1 MKRFLISTLFVIVV
15 SAALGISALAQSP
28 SREDLLKEFEAKH
41 ADLLKDLQKIEKQLL
56 EPSEED
62 YVAYAEF
69 LTQPDTGL
77 VRLLPREIYDS
88 YAHPEKRL
96 GIAGGGSYYSFTR
109 KTHPY
114 GNGTQIGLEQAQLKT
129 CFAGADYGMVT
140 NLGDVPL
147 ETLTLEHTAVK
158 SLVSY
163 ERAGDEPRARAEYGR
178 FVTGDSIGGTLYKT
192 TLPATVN
199 SSYVLR
205 GIHYSDSDVLVAFR
219 IVRKDTDGSMII
231 LWKLLKKY
239 PKPEL
244 ARTNESAN

>member
-1 MKRFLISTLFVIVV
+1 MRRIFTATVFV
-15 SAALGISALAQSP
+15 AALLALSQSAFAQSP
-28 SREDLLKEFEAKH
+28 AREDLLKEFEAKH

-77 VRLLPREIYDS
+77 IRLLPREIYDS
-88 YAHPEKRL
+88 YAYPEKRL

-114 GNGTQIGLEQAQLKT
+114 GNGTQIGLEQGELKT
-129 CFAGADYGMVT
+129 CFAGADYGMIT

-147 ETLTLEHTAVK
+147 ETLTLEHAVVR

-163 ERAGDEPRARAEYGR
+163 ERAGNEPRARAEYQR
-178 FVTGDSIGGTLYKT
+178 FVTGDSIDDTLYKT

-199 SSYVLR
+199 NSYVLR
-205 GIHYSDSDVLVAFR
+205 GIHYSDSDIVVAFR
-219 IVRKDTDGSMII
+219 VARKDTDGSVII
-231 LWKLLKKY
+231 AWKLLKKY

-244 ARTNESAN
+244 ARAGQSAN